1 MSDAL
6 AVNTGSN
13 AATSSRSSPTARRF
27 VRDWGDLADRW
38 GADRTTAEVHALLY
52 LSADPVD
59 VRTIADCLS
68 VQADEAVSGLE
79 KLREMRVVRV
89 VRREPEP
96 PRYECVPDVW
106 QMFHAILED
115 RRRREIEP
123 AIAVLRDSVLRAD
136 SDDECDAH
144 TVRRLE
150 EMQTFLRDA
159 LGLYTQLGAMNG
171 AQVKKLFKI
180 GGKIR
185 RALGASD

>member
-6 AVNTGSN
+6 AVRTGANS
-13 AATSSRSSPTARRF
+13 ATSSRSSPTARKF

-59 VRTIADCLS
+59 VRTVADCLCIH
-68 VQADEAVSGLE
+68 ADEAATGLE
-79 KLREMRVVRV
+79 KLREMRVARV
-89 VRREPEP
+89 VRRDPDP
-96 PRYECVPDVW
+96 VRYECVPDVW
-106 QMFHAILED
+106 QMFHAILEE
-115 RRRREIEP
+115 RRHREIEP
-123 AIAVLRDSVLRAD
+123 AVAVLRDTVLRAD

-150 EMQTFLRDA
+150 EMQSFLRDA

-171 AQVKKLFKI
+171 PQVRRLFKM